1 MNRKNR
7 WLLFGIT
14 VLLLSLLGMS
24 GPRIAGGGGESNVT
38 PSNDLGSLSWG
49 VERIEAPQAW
59 ERTTGSQDIVVAVI
73 DSGIDTTVPQLT
85 GRIWTNLNEI
95 PGNGIDDDRNGYID
109 DINGWDFR
117 DEDASSL
124 TGSKI
129 HWHGTFV
136 AGIIASVAPGIRIM
150 DLRFLDSRNLFYG
163 SDWKQFVAAIDYA
176 VDNGADIINLSVY
189 ANGKPPLILE
199 QAMQRAR
206 QHGLVVVGIAGND
219 GKSQVCYPA
228 KYSSVLAVTAT
239 DREDHLASF
248 SNYGSEVTVTAPGE
262 KITSLFPGGCY
273 QGVDDIGK
281 CSEEASEE
289 AQCGEAARRLSG
301 PDRGHLRNGYRSGR
315 TDRGF
320 PETQL
325 SLSPPGRTFGQRL
338 SDSGRDG
345 GGRNLV
351 FSHCLSR
358 FHTGGGTSDL

>member
-14 VLLLSLLGMS
+14 VLLLSLVGMS
-24 GPRIAGGGGESNVT
+24 GPRIAGGGGESNAT

-59 ERTTGSQDIVVAVI
+59 ERTTGSQEIVVAVI
-73 DSGIDTTVPQLT
+73 DSGIDTTVPQLAGKT
-85 GRIWTNLNEI
+85 WINPNEI

-163 SDWKQFVAAIDYA
+163 SDWKRFVAAVDYA

-206 QHGLVVVGIAGND
+206 QHGVIVVGIAGND
-219 GKSQVCYPA
+219 GKAQVCYPA

-248 SNYGSEVTVTAPGE
+248 SNYGYEVTVTAPGE
-262 KITSLFPGGCY
+262 KITSLFPGG
-273 QGVDDIGK
+273 V
-281 CSEEASEE
+281 A
-289 AQCGEAARRLSG
+289 
-301 PDRGHLRNGYRSGR
+301 
-315 TDRGF
+315 
-320 PETQL
+320 
-325 SLSPPGRTFGQRL
+325 
-338 SDSGRDG
+338 
-345 GGRNLV
+345 
-351 FSHCLSR
+351 
-358 FHTGGGTSDL
+358 GTSSGTSFAAPHVSGTLALILSSHPGITPSRAITLLEQTSVDLGSSGNDRQFGAGLIDAGKAVASAS

>member
-14 VLLLSLLGMS
+14 VLLLSLVGMS
-24 GPRIAGGGGESNVT
+24 GPRIAGGGGESNAT

-59 ERTTGSQDIVVAVI
+59 ERTTGSQEIVVAVI
-73 DSGIDTTVPQLT
+73 DSGIDTTVPQLAGKT
-85 GRIWTNLNEI
+85 WINPNEI

-136 AGIIASVAPGIRIM
+136 AGIISSVAPGIRIM

-163 SDWKQFVAAIDYA
+163 SDWKRFVAAIDYA
-176 VDNGADIINLSVY
+176 IDNGADIINLSVY

-206 QHGLVVVGIAGND
+206 QHGVIVVGIAGND

-262 KITSLFPGGCY
+262 KITSLFPGG
-273 QGVDDIGK
+273 V
-281 CSEEASEE
+281 A
-289 AQCGEAARRLSG
+289 
-301 PDRGHLRNGYRSGR
+301 
-315 TDRGF
+315 
-320 PETQL
+320 
-325 SLSPPGRTFGQRL
+325 
-338 SDSGRDG
+338 
-345 GGRNLV
+345 
-351 FSHCLSR
+351 
-358 FHTGGGTSDL
+358 GTSSGTSFAAPHVSGTLALILSSHPGITPSRAITLLERTSVDLGSSGNDRQFGAGLIDAGKAVASAS

>member
-24 GPRIAGGGGESNVT
+24 GPRIAGGGGESNAT
-38 PSNDLGSLSWG
+38 PSSDLGSLSWG

-59 ERTTGSQDIVVAVI
+59 ERTTGSQEVVVAVI
-73 DSGIDTTVPQLT
+73 DSGIDTTVPHLA
-85 GRIWTNLNEI
+85 GKIWTNPNEI

-109 DINGWDFR
+109 DIHGWDFR

-163 SDWKQFVAAIDYA
+163 SDWKRFVAAIDYA

-189 ANGKPPLILE
+189 ANGKPPRILE
-199 QAMQRAR
+199 QAMQQAR
-206 QHGLVVVGIAGND
+206 QHGVVVVGIAGND

-262 KITSLFPGGCY
+262 KITSFFPGG
-273 QGVDDIGK
+273 V
-281 CSEEASEE
+281 A
-289 AQCGEAARRLSG
+289 
-301 PDRGHLRNGYRSGR
+301 
-315 TDRGF
+315 
-320 PETQL
+320 
-325 SLSPPGRTFGQRL
+325 
-338 SDSGRDG
+338 
-345 GGRNLV
+345 
-351 FSHCLSR
+351 
-358 FHTGGGTSDL
+358 GTSSGTSFAAPHVSGTLALILSSHPGITPSRAITLLERTSFDLGSSGNDRQFGAGLIDAGRAVASTS

>member
-1 MNRKNR
+1 MKRKNR

-14 VLLLSLLGMS
+14 VLVLSLVGMS
-24 GPRIAGGGGESNVT
+24 GPHIAGGGGESNAT
-38 PSNDLGSLSWG
+38 PANDLGSLSWG

-73 DSGIDTTVPQLT
+73 DSGIDTAVPQLA
-85 GRIWTNLNEI
+85 GKIWINPNEI
-95 PGNGIDDDRNGYID
+95 AGNSIDDDRNGYID

-117 DEDASSL
+117 DEDTSSL
-124 TGSKI
+124 IGSKF

-163 SDWKQFVAAIDYA
+163 SDWKRFVAAIDYA

-206 QHGLVVVGIAGND
+206 QHGVIVVGIAGND
-219 GKSQVCYPA
+219 GKSQVCYPG

-262 KITSLFPGGCY
+262 KITSLFPGG
-273 QGVDDIGK
+273 V
-281 CSEEASEE
+281 A
-289 AQCGEAARRLSG
+289 
-301 PDRGHLRNGYRSGR
+301 
-315 TDRGF
+315 
-320 PETQL
+320 
-325 SLSPPGRTFGQRL
+325 
-338 SDSGRDG
+338 
-345 GGRNLV
+345 
-351 FSHCLSR
+351 
-358 FHTGGGTSDL
+358 GTSSGTSFAAPHVSGTLALILSSHPGITPSRAITLLERTSVDLGSSGNDRQFGAGLIDAGKAVASTL

>member
-14 VLLLSLLGMS
+14 VLLLSLIGMS
-24 GPRIAGGGGESNVT
+24 GPRIAGGGGDSNAT
-38 PSNDLGSLSWG
+38 PLNDLGSLSWG

-59 ERTTGSQDIVVAVI
+59 ERTTGSQEIVVAVI
-73 DSGIDTTVPQLT
+73 DSGIDTTVPQLAGKT
-85 GRIWTNLNEI
+85 WTNPNEI

-124 TGSKI
+124 IGSKI

-163 SDWKQFVAAIDYA
+163 SDWKTFAKAINYA

-189 ANGKPPLILE
+189 ANGTPPLILK

-206 QHGLVVVGIAGND
+206 QHSVIVVGIAGND
-219 GKSQVCYPA
+219 GKPQVCYPA

-262 KITSLFPGGCY
+262 KITSLFPGG
-273 QGVDDIGK
+273 I
-281 CSEEASEE
+281 A
-289 AQCGEAARRLSG
+289 
-301 PDRGHLRNGYRSGR
+301 
-315 TDRGF
+315 
-320 PETQL
+320 
-325 SLSPPGRTFGQRL
+325 
-338 SDSGRDG
+338 
-345 GGRNLV
+345 
-351 FSHCLSR
+351 
-358 FHTGGGTSDL
+358 GTSSGTSFAAPHVSGTLALILSSHPGITPNRAIALLERTSVDLGSSGNDRQFGAGLIDAGKAVTSAS